1 MGDKDNKRMSSI
13 ARRMGRSWTRRLF
26 FVFLWLNL
34 FIAAFA
40 IGGYCYT
47 LEVEQ
52 LGNFDIERPR
62 GLIVDATGSVE
73 QIVDTAEYR
82 VEDAQGQML
91 SFGLSTFIR
100 ATAPLMCGL
109 LIVEL
114 LILLSQSGAGRR
126 SANRLLKP
134 LTQMAKSAQKLSTA
148 TFDEARFET
157 LEHAI
162 EEIKP
167 DNPMAK
173 LSIRDRELKGLEG
186 AINDMLERTHA
197 SYREQ
202 LRFVS
207 DASHELRTPIAV
219 IQGYSSMLER
229 WGKQDE
235 AILDESIQAI
245 KSEAEH
251 MNKLVEQLLFLARS
265 DSGRTELSVTP
276 VNLTALIEEVY
287 EEYRMI
293 DPSHEYLFQPDMRV
307 MCMMD
312 EGLIKQVSRILTD
325 NARRYTPEG
334 GVITLRVLD
343 GERPG
348 FQVQDSGIGIAE
360 GDLPHIFERFY
371 RSDPA
376 RTRASGGT
384 GLGLSIA
391 KWIVDRHG
399 GYFEVMSRQGLGTR
413 ITVRLPLV
421 PLSEESE
428 S

>member
-1 MGDKDNKRMSSI
+1 MGDRENRRMSSI
-13 ARRMGRSWTRRLF
+13 ARRMGRSWTWRLF
-26 FVFLWLNL
+26 GVFLWLNL
-34 FIAAFA
+34 CIAALA
-40 IGGYCYT
+40 VGGYCYT
-47 LEVEQ
+47 LEAGE
-52 LGNFDIERPR
+52 LGAFQIERTR
-62 GLIVDATGSVE
+62 GLTLDPTGSVA
-73 QIVDTAEYR
+73 QMLDSAAYR
-82 VEDAQGQML
+82 VQDGEGAMR
-91 SFGLSTFIR
+91 SFALGAFLRT
-100 ATAPLMCGL
+100 TAPLMGGL

-114 LILLSQSGAGRR
+114 LILLLQSGAGRR
-126 SANRLLKP
+126 SANRLLRP
-134 LTQMAKSAQKLSTA
+134 LTQLAKSAQQLTTSI
-148 TFDEARFET
+148 DGQRVET

-162 EEIKP
+162 EKIKP
-167 DNPMAK
+167 DNPLAK
-173 LSIRDRELKGLEG
+173 VSIRDRELKGLEG
-186 AINDMLERTHA
+186 AINDMLARTHA

-219 IQGYSSMLER
+219 IQGYSSLLER

-245 KSEAEH
+245 KGEAEH

-265 DSGRTELSVTP
+265 DSGRTELTVTQ
-276 VNLTALIEEVY
+276 VDLAALIEEVY

-293 DPSHEYLFQPDMRV
+293 DPQHAYLLQPGARV

-312 EGLIKQVSRILTD
+312 EAMIKQVARILTD

-334 GVITLRVLD
+334 GAITLRALD
-343 GERPG
+343 GEQPG

-360 GDLPHIFERFY
+360 ADLPHIFERFY

-413 ITVRLPLV
+413 ITVRLPQV
-421 PLSEESE
+421 AMQEDP
-428 S
+428 

>member
-1 MGDKDNKRMSSI
+1 MGDRENRKMSSI
-13 ARRMGRSWTRRLF
+13 ARRMGRSWTLRLF
-26 FVFLWLNL
+26 GVFLWLNL
-34 FIAAFA
+34 VIAAFA
-40 IGGYCYT
+40 IGGYCYS
-47 LEVEQ
+47 LEVQQ
-52 LGNFDIERPR
+52 LGGFDFERPR
-62 GLIVDATGSVE
+62 RLSVDATGS
-73 QIVDTAEYR
+73 IINMVDSTEYR
-82 VEDAQGQML
+82 VKDDQGRML
-91 SFGLSTFIR
+91 SFDLSGFLRTVG
-100 ATAPLMCGL
+100 PLLGGL
-109 LIVEL
+109 LIMEL
-114 LILLSQSGAGRR
+114 LILLFQSGAGRR

-134 LTQMAKSAQKLSTA
+134 LTQMAKSAQKLSA
-148 TFDEARFET
+148 VQDEARFES

-167 DNPMAK
+167 DNPTAK
-173 LSIRDRELKGLEG
+173 LSIRDKELKGLEG

-229 WGKQDE
+229 WGKTDE

-245 KSEAEH
+245 KGEAEH
-251 MNKLVEQLLFLARS
+251 MNKLVEQLLFLARG
-265 DSGRTELSVTP
+265 DSGRTELLLEPTS
-276 VNLTALIEEVY
+276 LTEMIAEVY

-293 DPSHEYLFQPDMRV
+293 DPSHEYRFQTQGEV

-312 EGLIKQVSRILTD
+312 DALIKQVVRILTD

-334 GVITLRVLD
+334 GNITLRVMD
-343 GERPG
+343 GDQPG

-360 GDLPHIFERFY
+360 ADLQHIFERFY

-413 ITVRLPLV
+413 ITVRLPLH
-421 PLSEESE
+421 PLDMEA
-428 S
+428 